1 MGTKKRPSMEDDSLL
16 QELHSRLEEEG
27 YQSRTASVLHVPDLR
42 ERIEEMHTQGLLN
55 DEFYQE
61 RLTHFSF
68 KPPDVLPNAKSL
80 IVVAAP
86 QPQIRVLFTWHGE
99 SRQVIIPPT
108 YLYCTDKAVEAILS
122 NVLGSNDYHLARALL
137 PMKSLAVRSG
147 LGEYGRN
154 NICYVPSMGSFHRLV
169 AFYSDITCSNE
180 TWREPQAM
188 RSCEN
193 CQACSRACPTG
204 AIASDRLLIRAER
217 CIAFH
222 NERMD
227 EFPAWI
233 DPRWHNCLEGC
244 MYCQRACPENTD
256 FRDWVEGD
264 HSFSEEETNLILK
277 STQPDRL
284 PHETAKKL
292 EQLCMLEDTHLLG
305 RNLKALLERQ

>member
-1 MGTKKRPSMEDDSLL
+1 MEDDSLL

-42 ERIEEMHTQGLLN
+42 ERIEEMHTRGLLN

-68 KPPDVLPNAKSL
+68 KPPDVLSNAKSL

-86 QPQIRVLFTWHGE
+86 QPQIRASFTWHGK

-108 YLYCTDKAVEAILS
+108 YHSGTDKAVGAILS
-122 NVLGSNDYHLARALL
+122 DVLGSREYHLARALL

-169 AFYSDITCSNE
+169 AFYSDITCPNE
-180 TWREPQAM
+180 SWREPQAM

-204 AIASDRLLIRAER
+204 AIASDRFLIRAER

-222 NERMD
+222 NERIG

-233 DPRWHNCLEGC
+233 EPRWHNCLEGC
-244 MYCQRACPENTD
+244 MYCQTACPENAD

-264 HSFSEEETNLILK
+264 HAFTEEETNLILK
-277 STQPDRL
+277 STPPDRL

-292 EQLCMLEDTHLLG
+292 EQLCMLEDTHILG
-305 RNLKALLERQ
+305 RNLKALLER